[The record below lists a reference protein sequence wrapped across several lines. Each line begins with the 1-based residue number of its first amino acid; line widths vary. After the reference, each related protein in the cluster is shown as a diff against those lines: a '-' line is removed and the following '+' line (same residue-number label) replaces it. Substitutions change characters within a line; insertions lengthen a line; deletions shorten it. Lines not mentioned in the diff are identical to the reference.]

1 MTLALYIA
9 RRFAKTVLTVFAGFF
24 VLLYLIDMIEQIR
37 RFADADISLGAAA
50 ELAALN
56 TPQAVYRILPMI
68 LILASI
74 AVFLA
79 LARSSEL
86 VVIRAAGRSALRMLV
101 APLVTTLLI
110 GALAGT
116 VIGIAAGWYRGFGLI
131 ARPIIELL
139 RPIPPLAW
147 IPLAIIWF
155 GLGEPSKFFII
166 FLGAFFPVVTSA
178 YHGMR
183 TVDPMLLRAGQT
195 MGLSGVPLLL
205 RVGVPAIAPDLA
217 TGVRIGWG
225 LSFGVLVAAELIAA
239 DRGLGYMIINE
250 RNTGGS
256 VGVIIV
262 GILLIG
268 FLNLVTDALI
278 GAAIK
283 RWIGRWHGP

>member
-1 MTLALYIA
+1 MTRPGRRRDLWLSVAGAAGVILAWEAVARSGAVSPLVFPPPSAALVGSLQRMSPGEVGAHVGASLLRIA
-9 RRFAKTVLTVFAGFF
+9 WGFGLGAGLG
-24 VLLYLIDMIEQIR
+24 VLLGV
-37 RFADADISLGAAA
+37 ALGWYRW
-50 ELAALN
+50 LAALLG
-56 TPQAVYRILPMI
+56 PLV
-68 LILASI
+68 
-74 AVFLA
+74 
-79 LARSSEL
+79 EL
-86 VVIRAAGRSALRMLV
+86 V
-101 APLVTTLLI
+101 
-110 GALAGT
+110 
-116 VIGIAAGWYRGFGLI
+116 
-131 ARPIIELL
+131 

-183 TVDPMLLRAGQT
+183 SIDPMLLRAGQT
-195 MGLSGVPLLL
+195 MGLSGVPLLA
-205 RVGVPAIAPDLA
+205 RVAVPAAAPDLA

-225 LSFGVLVAAELIAA
+225 LSFGVLVAAELVAA

-268 FLNLVTDALI
+268 LLNLVTDAAI
-278 GAAIK
+278 GAATG
-283 RWIGRWHGP
+283 RWIGRWHGT